1 MSRPATDFAPDDK
14 VLYLGIPDSPVIR
27 AAASRLTRG
36 LLVAID
42 GPEKVRLS
50 RREFRD
56 LPNVMF
62 VPGTPDEIPWRDGFF
77 TRVIDYRN
85 GNWPDPPK
93 VAAEIARVTVRTH
106 PV

>member
-14 VLYLGIPDSPVIR
+14 VLYLGIPDSAVIR
-27 AAASRLTRG
+27 AAATRLTRG
-36 LLVAID
+36 VLVAID
-42 GPEKVRLS
+42 DAEKVRLS

-77 TRVIDYRN
+77 SRVIDTRA
-85 GNWPDPPK
+85 GDWPNPQRI
-93 VAAEIARVTVRTH
+93 AAEIERVTLRRT
-106 PV
+106 

>member
-1 MSRPATDFAPDDK
+1 MSRPATDFTPDDK
-14 VLYLGIPDSPVIR
+14 VLYLGIPDSAVIR

-36 LLVAID
+36 VLVAID
-42 GPEKVRLS
+42 GAEKVRLS

-62 VPGTPDEIPWRDGFF
+62 VPGTPGEIPWHDGFF
-77 TRVIDYRN
+77 TRVIDARD
-85 GNWPDPPK
+85 GNWPDPAK
-93 VAAEIARVTVRTH
+93 VAAEIARVTARAH

>member
-14 VLYLGIPDSPVIR
+14 VLYLGIPDPAAIR
-27 AAASRLTRG
+27 AAASQLTRG
-36 LLVAID
+36 VLVAIGD
-42 GPEKVRLS
+42 PEEVGLS

-77 TRVIDYRN
+77 TRVVDTRD
-85 GNWPDPPK
+85 GDWPNPQR
-93 VAAEIARVTVRTH
+93 VAAEIARITRH
-106 PV
+106 